1 MAMIEDMDRKSRG
14 AEGMVLNVCLF
25 DGNLHKEIKT
35 WNQEKKMLSTYC
47 SENNGSLAK

>member
-1 MAMIEDMDRKSRG
+1 MTEGWNICRKRSLRVMAMIEDMDRKSRG

-35 WNQEKKMLSTYC
+35 
-47 SENNGSLAK
+47 